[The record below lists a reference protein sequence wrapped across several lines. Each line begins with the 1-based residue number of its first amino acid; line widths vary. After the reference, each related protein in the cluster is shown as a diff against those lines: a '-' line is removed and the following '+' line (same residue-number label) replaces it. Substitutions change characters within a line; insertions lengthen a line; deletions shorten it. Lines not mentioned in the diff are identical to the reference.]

1 MWKEGRGARRG
12 TRCAGARGALCVG
25 ARRAEAWGAEHRFS
39 RSRGPRDRPAPPCAP
54 EAWSGSTEAR
64 PAPRDET
71 GKGRARRARRG
82 IHTPLPGRN
91 LLSTPHRVSHPELP
105 EAEGT
110 VPQKEVQKKN
120 RAFAAMACCP
130 AHSTARRREPSLP
143 FSLTDTSLPCCHS
156 HSPCRLPTTLHP
168 SVLSSLLPTLPFS
181 LAVSSLPP
189 LLSLPSCHPH
199 FLPPSLLPSLPPSL
213 PRDQRLALSATL
225 DSLQD

>member
-39 RSRGPRDRPAPPCAP
+39 RSRGPRVRPAPPCAP

-110 VPQKEVQKKN
+110 VPQKEVQKKKSRLRRHGLLSRTFHSSSS
-120 RAFAAMACCP
+120 RALP
-130 AHSTARRREPSLP
+130 SILPRR
-143 FSLTDTSLPCCHS
+143 H
-156 HSPCRLPTTLHP
+156 
-168 SVLSSLLPTLPFS
+168 LSSLLSLSLSLQPSHHSPSLRPLFPPPHPSILSRCLLSPSLTLPAVLPPTLP
-181 LAVSSLPP
+181 
-189 LLSLPSCHPH
+189 PSFP
-199 FLPPSLLPSLPPSL
+199 PSLPPSL
-213 PRDQRLALSATL
+213 PPS
-225 DSLQD
+225 